1 MEHLRSAPPRSPTA
15 ATNFS
20 CSSGVHR
27 NRDLTAAAAAAAAE
41 DGPGL
46 SGYCPPAD
54 PVQTRPAEKH
64 SLSIQI
70 YDFGPL
76 SSTGRNKPQVEL
88 EQQITHLLLKTLS
101 CMQIIPNNT
110 RESKIILR
118 LPRKNLKAADL

>member
-1 MEHLRSAPPRSPTA
+1 MEHLRSAPPRSLTA

-54 PVQTRPAEKH
+54 PVQTRPAEKR
-64 SLSIQI
+64 SLSMQI

-76 SSTGRNKPQVEL
+76 QALAGMNHK
-88 EQQITHLLLKTLS
+88 LS
-101 CMQIIPNNT
+101 
-110 RESKIILR
+110 
-118 LPRKNLKAADL
+118 

>member
-1 MEHLRSAPPRSPTA
+1 MEHLRSAPPRSLTA

-54 PVQTRPAEKH
+54 PVQTGPADLRIPAEKR
-64 SLSIQI
+64 SLSMQI

-76 SSTGRNKPQVEL
+76 QALAGTNHK
-88 EQQITHLLLKTLS
+88 LS
-101 CMQIIPNNT
+101 
-110 RESKIILR
+110 
-118 LPRKNLKAADL
+118 